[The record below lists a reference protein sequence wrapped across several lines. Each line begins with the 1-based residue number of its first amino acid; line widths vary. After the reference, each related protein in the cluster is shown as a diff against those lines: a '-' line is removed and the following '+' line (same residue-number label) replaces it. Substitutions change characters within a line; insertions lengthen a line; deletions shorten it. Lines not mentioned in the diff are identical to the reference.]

1 MFSIKRFQPNSFFL
15 CWYFSSSNL
24 NKKNCIPKK
33 TLINTHRTE
42 PYYFSSHFF
51 LPLVIWFV
59 NVFLRWFFTHSISL
73 SLALTLVLD
82 AKYWRNKN
90 QTSEKE
96 IFLWKSVNENEGEP
110 ENGNG
115 NGKGQGC
122 FFEQVFFIQYENPN
136 GSKERKKVFFAFLL
150 RMKGEAKKKK
160 KKTYRLLYKSLSI
173 LQHAIHNFQ

>member
-1 MFSIKRFQPNSFFL
+1 MYTEKKPDKYTSNGAVLFFVSFFSASCYL
-15 CWYFSSSNL
+15 ICQRFSAM
-24 NKKNCIPKK
+24 
-33 TLINTHRTE
+33 
-42 PYYFSSHFF
+42 
-51 LPLVIWFV
+51 
-59 NVFLRWFFTHSISL
+59 VFYSLYLSL

-122 FFEQVFFIQYENPN
+122 FFEQVFFSQYENPN

-150 RMKGEAKKKK
+150 RMKGEAKKEK